1 MSEQNAVPLIV
12 LSASRD
18 PAEVVNSILRRAGH
32 PVHCTWI
39 PALPDL
45 GDALT
50 QLNPELLLVT
60 EQGEEELAT
69 IAGIRDQIAP
79 AVPLIVIADEVDET
93 RMALVMQR
101 GARDMVTLANPARLQ
116 AVMGRELRAHR
127 LERALNST
135 LKSARDARRQLESV
149 LQHSADAI
157 AQVQEGIVVDA
168 NSSWLGLFGFE
179 RSAIVGQPIMDV
191 FDESTHAAL
200 KGALAACLQGR
211 WSDHTLAAN
220 GYFAD
225 GSRRTISLLLT
236 LGEHEGEPCVRLT
249 IPASQQDE
257 SKLAQEL
264 EDAVKR
270 DPATGMLYRQPLLEA
285 VRAKLQTPAPG
296 GVRYVVV
303 VRPDKFAAIEREVG
317 IGASEEVLVEIARLI
332 QAQLSSHDLTGRLG
346 GVAFLALIERGNA
359 HDVEVWSEELVA
371 RAAKL
376 MIHIGERSFSVTCTV
391 GLSMLPPG
399 TSDPDSTIA
408 DAIDACR
415 KAQAR
420 GGNQAATSHRADE
433 DTRVQ
438 SYDMIWVKH
447 IKAALMENRF
457 RLVQQPIASLQG
469 EDPGMTDVLVRML
482 DPNGKEVL
490 PGEFLPAAERNDLLK
505 NIDRWVVGA
514 SLSFAAQR
522 KPGCLFVRLS
532 KDTLKDPSFLAW
544 LDNQVRASRAE
555 PVRLCFQLPEDVAE
569 SQLAAF
575 QSLAAALHQRGFRC
589 ALERFGSGR
598 DPLALLGAGPLHFV
612 KVDGALVQSLT
623 RDPELQQR
631 VRRLV
636 DEAKRRKIETIAE
649 RVEDA
654 NTMAVLWQIGVQ
666 YIQGYFVHTPEEV
679 VLRAEA

>member
-1 MSEQNAVPLIV
+1 LTEQNAVPLIV
-12 LSASRD
+12 LSASRE
-18 PAEVVNSILRRAGH
+18 PAEVVNGILRRAGH

-45 GDALT
+45 ADALT
-50 QLNPELLLVT
+50 QINPDLLLVAD
-60 EQGEEELAT
+60 QGAEELAT

-79 AVPLIVIADEVDET
+79 AVPLIVIADDVEET
-93 RMALVMQR
+93 RMALAMQH
-101 GARDMVTLANPARLQ
+101 GARDVVTLASPARLQ

-135 LKSARDARRQLESV
+135 LRSARDARRQLESV
-149 LQHSADAI
+149 LQQSADAI

-168 NSSWLGLFGFE
+168 NSAWLELFGFE
-179 RSAIVGQPIMDV
+179 RNAIIGQPIMDV

-211 WSDHTLAAN
+211 WSDHTLSAN

-225 GSRRTISLLLT
+225 GSRRTISLRLT
-236 LGEHEGEPCVRLT
+236 LGEHDGEPCVRLT
-249 IPASQQDE
+249 IPAAQQDE
-257 SKLAQEL
+257 GKLAQEL

-285 VRAKLQTPAPG
+285 LHEKLQTPAPG
-296 GVRYVVV
+296 GVRYVAV
-303 VRPDKFAAIEREVG
+303 VRPDKFSSIERDAG
-317 IGASEEVLVEIARLI
+317 IIASDEVLVELARLL
-332 QAQLSSHDLTGRLG
+332 QAHLSPNDLAGRLG
-346 GVAFLALIERGNA
+346 GVAFLALLERGNA
-359 HDVEVWSEELVA
+359 HDVEVWSEEFVA
-371 RAAKL
+371 RAGKL
-376 MIHIGERSFSVTCTV
+376 RLDIGERSFSLTCTV
-391 GLSMLPPG
+391 GLSAVPLG
-399 TSDPDSTIA
+399 TGDPDTAIL
-408 DAIDACR
+408 DAIEACR
-415 KAQAR
+415 KGQRR
-420 GGNQAATSHRADE
+420 GGSQVSTSHRADE

-438 SYDMIWVKH
+438 SYDAIWVKH

-457 RLVQQPIASLQG
+457 RLVQQPIASLHG
-469 EDPGMTDVLVRML
+469 ADPGMTDVLVRML

-505 NIDRWVVGA
+505 NIDRWVIGA

-532 KDTLKDPSFLAW
+532 KDTLKDSSFLPW

-555 PVRLCFQLPEDVAE
+555 PARLCFEFPEDVAE
-569 SQLAAF
+569 GQLSAF
-575 QSLAAALHQRGFRC
+575 QSLADALHTRGFRC

-598 DPLALLGAGPLHFV
+598 DPHALLGAAPLNFV
-612 KVDGALVQSLT
+612 KIDGALVQSLT

-631 VRRLV
+631 VRKLV
-636 DEAKRRKIETIAE
+636 DESKRRKIETIAE

-654 NTMAVLWQIGVQ
+654 NTMAVLWQLGVQ
-666 YIQGYFVHTPEEV
+666 YIQGYFVHAPEEV